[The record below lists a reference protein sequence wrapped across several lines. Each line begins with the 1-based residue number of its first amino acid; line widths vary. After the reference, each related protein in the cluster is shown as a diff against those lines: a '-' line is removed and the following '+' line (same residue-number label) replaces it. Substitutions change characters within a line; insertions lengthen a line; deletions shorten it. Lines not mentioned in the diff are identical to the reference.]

1 MSLFWTV
8 WFPLLLMGVIFYG
21 YNSGGFIGEW
31 IQGLVD
37 PLLWLGSTI
46 LNIIF
51 GVFEARSVPG
61 R

>member
-1 MSLFWTV
+1 MPTPGRRRQPTTNPE
-8 WFPLLLMGVIFYG
+8 FPIFYG

-46 LNIIF
+46 LNFIL
-51 GVFEARSVPG
+51 GVF
-61 R
+61 